1 MAEAPAAPLVTDDP
15 TTNGAESS
23 DQLTIT
29 VTTPQHASGL
39 CLYFHTG
46 DKRRL
51 YRLAPIRDP
60 RQPRLWG
67 FAVFPCLQSGQADL
81 AGAIWCGGWGASR
94 PELETVLAGVRA
106 DADGW
111 LAGDE
116 RAGLR
121 EALRIEPPLR
131 SPALPLAHPRA

>member
-1 MAEAPAAPLVTDDP
+1 MADAPAATRVADDRA
-15 TTNGAESS
+15 TNGAEPAGR
-23 DQLTIT
+23 LTIE
-29 VTTPQHASGL
+29 VTTPQHAAGL

-51 YRLAPIRDP
+51 YRLAPVRDP

-67 FAVFPCLQSGQADL
+67 FAVYPCLQSGQADL
-81 AGAIWCGGWGASR
+81 AGAIWCGGWGAAR
-94 PELETVLAGVRA
+94 TDLVTVLDEVRA

-121 EALRIEPPLR
+121 EALRTEPPLR
-131 SPALPLAHPRA
+131 SPTLPLAHPRG

>member
-1 MAEAPAAPLVTDDP
+1 MASAPAASRTIDSPAA
-15 TTNGAESS
+15 NEAELPGE
-23 DQLTIT
+23 LTIM
-29 VTTPQHASGL
+29 VTTPQHAAGL

-51 YRLAPIRDP
+51 YRLAPVRDP

-94 PELETVLAGVRA
+94 TDLETVLAGVRA

-121 EALRIEPPLR
+121 EALRTAPPSA
-131 SPALPLAHPRA
+131 SPGLPLAIPRA